1 MRIGRRIIHRM
12 KCLLLM
18 MGLLCLP
25 AFVGAAELVGSTEPK
40 MQEEA
45 LIQALKQGGYVIYFR
60 HGATDKVGEKTVEKN
75 DLGNC
80 SIQRNLS
87 PEGRAQTKAI
97 GAAIKR
103 HQIPVGDVYTSPY
116 CRCVDTA
123 MNMFGKGEKSDALH
137 FAIHTTR
144 VQHEES
150 TQKLLEMLAAQ
161 PPAGINTAIVSHTAN
176 LNAAVKIFPR
186 PEGVAHVFKPQG
198 DKKFSYVGLILPE
211 TWITS
216 QTSGLAGNAEKEG
229 NEGWF
234 SSISKWFGSFF

>member
-1 MRIGRRIIHRM
+1 MHFGRQLIYKI
-12 KCLLLM
+12 KCLPFML
-18 MGLLCLP
+18 GLLCLP
-25 AFVGAAELVGSTEPK
+25 TFIGAAELVGGIEPK

-45 LIQALKQGGYVIYFR
+45 LIQALKQGGYVVYFR
-60 HGATDKVGEKTVEKN
+60 HGTTSKVGENNVEKK
-75 DLGNC
+75 DLDNC

-87 PEGRAQTKAI
+87 PEGRAQTKAM

-123 MNMFGKGEKSDALH
+123 MNLFGKSEKSDALH
-137 FAIHTTR
+137 FAVHTTR

-150 TQKLLEMLAAQ
+150 TQQLLDMLATI
-161 PPAGINTAIVSHTAN
+161 PPPGLNTAIVSHTAN
-176 LNAAVKIFPR
+176 LNSAVKIFPR

-198 DKKFSYVGLILPE
+198 EGRFSYIGLILPE

-216 QTSGLAGNAEKEG
+216 QTSGLANNIDAEKE
-229 NEGWF
+229 EGWF
-234 SSISKWFGSFF
+234 SSISRWLSRIF